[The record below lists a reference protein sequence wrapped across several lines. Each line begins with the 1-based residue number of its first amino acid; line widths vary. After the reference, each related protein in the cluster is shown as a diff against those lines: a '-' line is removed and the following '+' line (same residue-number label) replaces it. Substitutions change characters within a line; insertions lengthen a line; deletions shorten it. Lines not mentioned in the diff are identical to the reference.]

1 MKFNN
6 SEYELVGEQNGKLIV
21 RVKHMDNQTIEVTN
35 AQGNIIFDFDHQ
47 QYNSDHRNER
57 HQDKFFKQGLSDPD
71 MNMMDT
77 LADRNSIEVTSIFGK
92 DSLLDKII
100 EKEDC
105 QSRQMLAEQLPT
117 ALATLTSKQKYAVIQ
132 YYCHGMKKIKL
143 LKRWASAR
151 LWPVVTLKPQLKSC
165 ASFTELKIN

>member
-6 SEYELVGEQNGKLIV
+6 SEYELVGEQDDKLVV
-21 RVKHMDNQTIEVTN
+21 RVKHMGNQIIEITK

-57 HQDKFFKQGLSDPD
+57 HQDKFFKNDPAHPD

-77 LADRNSIEVTSIFGK
+77 LADRGSIEVTSIFGK

-105 QSRQMLAEQLPT
+105 QSRQMLAEQLPA
-117 ALATLTSKQKYAVIQ
+117 ALATLTSKQRYAVIQ
-132 YYCHGMKKIKL
+132 YYCKGAKKNQIAKKMGISKVMAGRHVKAAIKKL
-143 LKRWASAR
+143 RQFYG
-151 LWPVVTLKPQLKSC
+151 VQD
-165 ASFTELKIN
+165 